1 MPRSS
6 NKVEKRR
13 KGSSKPSKPTKTS
26 GSVFSKVLSAMG
38 MGDEKKVG
46 PTAGNDDDDD
56 DVSMAASGGDGDDAS
71 VADEVGAVGGQASD
85 AIAVLTEGR
94 ALQEEAS
101 QALGDEAGT

>member
-46 PTAGNDDDDD
+46 PTAGVDDDD